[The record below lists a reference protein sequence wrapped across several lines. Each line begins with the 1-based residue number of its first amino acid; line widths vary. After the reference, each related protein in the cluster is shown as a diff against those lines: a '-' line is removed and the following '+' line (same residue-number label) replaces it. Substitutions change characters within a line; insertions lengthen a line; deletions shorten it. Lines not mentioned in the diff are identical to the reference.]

1 LDKSKAHSEQLLIQS
16 PELVNSGQLSHS
28 NIYQCQ
34 PQVAGS
40 PVFLAEF
47 RAYSD
52 NAADREVQGH
62 RKIVRDIAGVL
73 HHADPQVV
81 GLLRCRGFYWNSLE
95 NRFEIHLSYP
105 QGHFKPRTLLDLLAD
120 PETRKGPKH
129 P

>member
-1 LDKSKAHSEQLLIQS
+1 MPVPGRRQS
-16 PELVNSGQLSHS
+16 G
-28 NIYQCQ
+28 
-34 PQVAGS
+34 
-40 PVFLAEF
+40 FLAEF

-52 NAADREVQGH
+52 NAPDREVQGH
-62 RKIVRDIAGVL
+62 RKVVRDIVGVL

-105 QGHFKPRTLLDLLAD
+105 QGHFNPQTLLDLLAD

-129 P
+129 PLNHRVDLAEKYCVGTVRVSFCGHDT